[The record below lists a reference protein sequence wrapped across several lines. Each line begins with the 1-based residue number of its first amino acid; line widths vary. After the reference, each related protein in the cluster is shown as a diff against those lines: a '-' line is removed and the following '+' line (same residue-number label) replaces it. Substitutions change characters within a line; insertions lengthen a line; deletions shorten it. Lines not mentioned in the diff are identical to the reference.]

1 MTTSQTRVDSPVAYS
16 AGDYD
21 RYTARFV
28 QVYDAIAARRVIQAF
43 EQRPEGDL
51 LLDVGTGTGQLLMQL
66 AKMPQLRRLRMIGLD
81 YFNDMVECARRNVD
95 GAGLA
100 DRIRIT
106 FGDVHALAMP
116 DCSVDIVISRST
128 VHHWKDP
135 ALALRE
141 IHRVLVPNGVAFI
154 HDLRRDAPE
163 DVIAAFND
171 ARKDAGVPRN
181 NMAEKYTVE
190 EIRAFVEQAGLM
202 RSCSIRAPAHGAG
215 SIGME
220 LRIKKSRTT
229 S

>member
-1 MTTSQTRVDSPVAYS
+1 MTTSQTRADRPVAYS

-28 QVYDAIAARRVIQAF
+28 QVYDAMATRRVIGAF

-51 LLDVGTGTGQLLMQL
+51 LLDVGTGTGQLLLQI
-66 AKMPQLRRLRMIGLD
+66 AEMPQLRKLRMIGLD
-81 YFNDMVECARRNVD
+81 YFNDMVECASRNVEV
-95 GAGLA
+95 AGLTE
-100 DRIRIT
+100 RIRIM
-106 FGDVHALAMP
+106 FGDVHALPMP

-128 VHHWKDP
+128 VHHWRDP

-141 IHRVLVPNGVAFI
+141 IYRVLAPDGVAFI
-154 HDLRRDAPE
+154 HDIRRDAPE

-171 ARKDAGVPRN
+171 ARKDAGVPLN

-190 EIRAFVEQAGLM
+190 EIRVFVEQAGLT
-202 RSCSIRAPAHGAG
+202 RSCSIRAPSQGAG

-220 LRIKKSRTT
+220 LRIKKSGTT